1 MAKARAEISS
11 WVIEPLGRSHD
22 RASFDCGEPAL
33 NDFLRALARQQ
44 QEKHV
49 GRTFVAV
56 PAPGART
63 VLGFYTISAGSIRFE
78 NLPRD
83 LQRRLPRYPVP
94 VARLGRLAVDRSMHG
109 KGLGAALLRDALLRV
124 ARVAATELGILG
136 VVVDAKNAEAKKFYE
151 RYGFVPLA
159 DPPLT
164 LVILTRTILEAV
176 APLKK

>member
-1 MAKARAEISS
+1 MAKARAATPS

-44 QEKHV
+44 QDKHV

-56 PAPGART
+56 AEPGAQK

-78 NLPRD
+78 NLPPD

-109 KGLGAALLRDALLRV
+109 KGLGSALLRDALLRV
-124 ARVAATELGILG
+124 ARVATTDLGIVG
-136 VVVDAKNAEAKKFYE
+136 VVVDAKNDEARRFYE
-151 RYGFVPLA
+151 RCGFVQLA
-159 DPPLT
+159 DHHMT
-164 LVILTRTILEAV
+164 LIILTRTISAAL
-176 APLKK
+176 PDDR